1 MAQLVLFPTSLFLAS
16 ILSLNCR
23 VLDPKLSE
31 NNPILMITDGFNN
44 QLQFLSLEPPKIN
57 VTLTR
62 EACVHLYG
70 FLPCAENVIGY
81 AFQVFS
87 FGSLLI
93 VGDYFLSQGRAELL
107 DIFEV
112 GLYGVTGLSTRPEV
126 AQSMIVDFVGATVGS
141 SVFAL
146 TIQWGA
152 CIIFGTTGVF
162 DTGCDQLV
170 QKEENPTKPRPGLL
184 TRLFETSVET
194 DSRTKKGARIML
206 LTLIPFLI
214 VQLSELFD
222 SRSWRHIIVL
232 LTLIV
237 STSATL
243 LLLTLSVYICA

>member
-112 GLYGVTGLSTRPEV
+112 GLYGG
-126 AQSMIVDFVGATVGS
+126 
-141 SVFAL
+141 
-146 TIQWGA
+146 
-152 CIIFGTTGVF
+152 IIF
-162 DTGCDQLV
+162 
-170 QKEENPTKPRPGLL
+170 PLL
-184 TRLFETSVET
+184 KIFPIVAL
-194 DSRTKKGARIML
+194 ML
-206 LTLIPFLI
+206 ESHSISFF
-214 VQLSELFD
+214 QN
-222 SRSWRHIIVL
+222 SWIFSLYIE
-232 LTLIV
+232 V
-237 STSATL
+237 SYLDIGFAF
-243 LLLTLSVYICA
+243 